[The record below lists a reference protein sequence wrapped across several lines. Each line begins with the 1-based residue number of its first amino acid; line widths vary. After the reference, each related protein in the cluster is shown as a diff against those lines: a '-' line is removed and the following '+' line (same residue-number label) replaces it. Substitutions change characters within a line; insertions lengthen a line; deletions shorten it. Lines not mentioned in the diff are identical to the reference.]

1 MYAKTVFRQILHWMD
16 VAYRKLVAKN
26 VRAFRV
32 ALGLTQ
38 EALAEKAD
46 LHWTYISGVERCKY
60 NVSLDNI
67 VRIAKALNRPPYELL
82 K

>member
-1 MYAKTVFRQILHWMD
+1 MDFFAKLRVWMENLH
-16 VAYRKLVAKN
+16 RKVVAKN
-26 VRAFRV
+26 VRAFRQK
-32 ALGLTQ
+32 LGLSQ

-60 NVSLDNI
+60 NISLDNI
-67 VRIAKALNRPPYELL
+67 VKLAKALGHQPHELL